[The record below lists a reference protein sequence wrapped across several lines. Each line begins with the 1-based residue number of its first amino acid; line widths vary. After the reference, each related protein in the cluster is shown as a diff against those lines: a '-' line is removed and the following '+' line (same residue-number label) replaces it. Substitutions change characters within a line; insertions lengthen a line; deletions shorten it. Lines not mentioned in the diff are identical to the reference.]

1 MRRPSLPFLSGCLLL
16 AVGSAARPSSATQ
29 VYECVGADG
38 RKVYQDTPC
47 RPGQRQQS
55 LQVPDV
61 PSIRPSALAP
71 AAPAST
77 PSSLPMSQAEPVP
90 GAPLPVMY
98 TCVRAT
104 DGKTYLS
111 ANGNPAPYQA
121 PYGMLGAEQQPLAE
135 VYGPDRGAAGN
146 SAPESNRGRITRGLV
161 ADNYVWVQDQCR
173 RLDPGETCQALQD
186 AYAENAHKLRNAFQ
200 SQRPPL
206 EKRDAEL
213 RAQLA
218 SCGD

>member
-1 MRRPSLPFLSGCLLL
+1 MRRSPALFLSGCLLL
-16 AVGSAARPSSATQ
+16 TAGLAWRPAAATR

-61 PSIRPSALAP
+61 PSIRSPAATVPAP
-71 AAPAST
+71 AAPASS
-77 PSSLPMSQAEPVP
+77 PPPAVEAAPA
-90 GAPLPVMY
+90 APLPVMY
-98 TCVRAT
+98 ACVRAT

-111 ANGNPAPYQA
+111 ANGDPAPYQA
-121 PYGMLGAEQQPLAE
+121 PYGMLGAEQQPLSD
-135 VYGPDRGAAGN
+135 VYAPDRGAAGN
-146 SAPESNRGRITRGLV
+146 SAPESNRGRVTRGLV
-161 ADNYVWVQDQCR
+161 ASNYVWVQDQCR

-206 EKRDAEL
+206 ERRDAEL

-218 SCGD
+218 GCGD

>member
-1 MRRPSLPFLSGCLLL
+1 MRRCFVLLLSGFLLL
-16 AVGSAARPSSATQ
+16 AAGLAWCPASATQ
-29 VYECVGADG
+29 VYACVGADG

-61 PSIRPSALAP
+61 PSIRSAALAP
-71 AAPAST
+71 PVPTAPEGSPPMPPVEPAS
-77 PSSLPMSQAEPVP
+77 
-90 GAPLPVMY
+90 APLPVMY

-104 DGKTYLS
+104 DGSTYLS
-111 ANGNPAPYQA
+111 ANGDPAPYQA
-121 PYGMLGAEQQPLAE
+121 PYGMLGAEQQPLSE

-146 SAPESNRGRITRGLV
+146 SAPESNRGRVTRGLV

-173 RLDPGETCQALQD
+173 RLDPDQTCQALQR
-186 AYAENAHKLRNAFQ
+186 ALEENAHKLRNAFQ

-206 EKRDAEL
+206 QKRDAEL

-218 SCGD
+218 SCGG